1 MYFFLHNLSFVDIV
15 YASVTFPSLLS
26 GFLTENKTTSVPAC
40 FLQMYFYIQMGVTG
54 RGLLTVM
61 AYDRYVAICDPL
73 RYTATMTGT
82 VRVLLVLGA
91 WTFAAG
97 CTLPAVTMATQRFY
111 CGPNVV
117 FHLWCDPSSVRVLV
131 CGNTSMDSLVSLS
144 SALVALIGTAVLIL
158 ASYVM
163 IGVAVAKM
171 AAAQRWKA
179 FTTCAAHLTVVL
191 LSYITA
197 FFVYISYRVGN
208 LSPEVGDYFFQL
220 GLLSARKQPLAD
232 RIGLRCEVFFVFIS
246 RLHINT
252 CVDVVGAND
261 CGHELLS
268 YDAFTEPH
276 HLQPEEQRAERCCQE
291 ILVQTQNCHTEELQ
305 NYQHPLLFV
314 TRQLVVFTPKTLL
327 IDQTA
332 QPNLA
337 NLHLPI

>member
-1 MYFFLHNLSFVDIV
+1 MNSTQVPVAYFIIQGLDSLGDIQTALFVIFLVAYIIILGGNSMIIFLVRTDPKLNSPMYFFLHNLSFVDIV

-208 LSPEVGDYFFQL
+208 LSPEVRMIVAMSY
-220 GLLSARKQPLAD
+220 SAM
-232 RIGLRCEVFFVFIS
+232 
-246 RLHINT
+246 T
-252 CVDVVGAND
+252 
-261 CGHELLS
+261 
-268 YDAFTEPH
+268 
-276 HLQPEEQRAERCCQE
+276 
-291 ILVQTQNCHTEELQ
+291 
-305 NYQHPLLFV
+305 PLLNPIIYSLRNKELRDAV
-314 TRQLVVFTPKTLL
+314 RRSLCRLRTVTPKSFRTLNTL
-327 IDQTA
+327 S
-332 QPNLA
+332 
-337 NLHLPI
+337 

>member
-1 MYFFLHNLSFVDIV
+1 MNSTQVPVAFFIIQGLDSLGDIQTALFVIFLVAYIIILGGNSMIIFLVRTDPKLNSPMYFFLHNLSFVDMV

-54 RGLLTVM
+54 RALLTVM

-82 VRVLLVLGA
+82 VRILLVLGA

-131 CGNTSMDSLVSLS
+131 CGNTSVDSLVSLS
-144 SALVALIGTAVLIL
+144 SALVALIGTGVLIL
-158 ASYVM
+158 ASYVL
-163 IGVAVAKM
+163 IGVAVARM

-179 FTTCAAHLTVVL
+179 FTTCAAHLTVVII
-191 LSYITA
+191 SYITA

-208 LSPEVGDYFFQL
+208 LSPEVRMIVAMSY
-220 GLLSARKQPLAD
+220 SAL
-232 RIGLRCEVFFVFIS
+232 
-246 RLHINT
+246 T
-252 CVDVVGAND
+252 
-261 CGHELLS
+261 
-268 YDAFTEPH
+268 
-276 HLQPEEQRAERCCQE
+276 
-291 ILVQTQNCHTEELQ
+291 
-305 NYQHPLLFV
+305 PLLNPIIYSLRNKELRDAGRKSLCRLRTV
-314 TRQLVVFTPKTLL
+314 TPKTIKTVNTLS
-327 IDQTA
+327 
-332 QPNLA
+332 
-337 NLHLPI
+337 